1 VKKTWYAH
9 FAFVVLLFIA
19 STVILTGLLP
29 KDKQPSWL
37 TWATKKTVTLGLDLQ
52 GGVRLVYSVDVSR
65 ALADKRDRMAKDLVD
80 MLKEDRKV
88 EGVKIKKIDV
98 KDFRLE
104 FKNAADLDKLDAD
117 IKKNYR
123 RVLNEVER
131 NKDERWIRFGL
142 TNEESDYTENTSY
155 EQAIRTVSNRIDG
168 LGLKETGVT
177 QRGADISIEI
187 PGVDEVSLERIKR
200 IISQT
205 AHLEFKIVDDLG
217 SKFLLDV
224 AGKIPEN
231 SGIKLM
237 KEGASTSRGSVTSYY
252 LESKSV
258 NEKSGRIVLQEFLE
272 GIELPEGRTI
282 VFGSYPETD
291 KDGKPLPTKLWRTW
305 YLFDEA
311 PLTGEYID
319 DARVANDPD
328 TNKPYVALS
337 FNPSGADIFE
347 KLTGDNV
354 KNRMGIVLDDI
365 VDSAPV
371 IQERIGGGRC
381 SITLGG
387 YKDYNTLLKE
397 ASDMVVVLKAGSL
410 PAPISMSSET
420 IVGKTL
426 GQDAIRKGVI
436 AALIGALLVFLFM
449 PLYYKVAGLV
459 ADLALALNLMLLV
472 AAMCIPEATL
482 TLPGLAGIA
491 LTVGMAVDANVII
504 YERLREEL
512 RAGKSPRAAVEAG
525 FARAFWTIFDS
536 QLTTFIAGVVLLQY
550 GSGPIKGFAVT
561 LLIGIITSMFTG
573 IYVTRVFFDWLTGRK
588 KGVSYLSV

>member
-9 FAFVVLLFIA
+9 FTFVVLLFIA
-19 STVILTGLLP
+19 SGVILSGLMP

-37 TWATKKTVTLGLDLQ
+37 TWATKKTITLGLDLQ

-65 ALADKRDRMAKDLVD
+65 ALADKRDRLAKDLVD

-88 EGVKIKKIDV
+88 EGVKTKKIDV

-123 RVLNEVER
+123 RVLNEVDR
-131 NKDERWIRFGL
+131 NRDERWIRFSL
-142 TNEESDYTENTSY
+142 TSEESDYTENTSY

-217 SKFLLDV
+217 SKFLLDI
-224 AGKIPEN
+224 AGKIPES

-237 KEGASTSRGSVTSYY
+237 KESASTGRGSVTSYY
-252 LESKSV
+252 LEARSV
-258 NEKSGRIVLQEFLE
+258 NEKSGRTVLQEFLE
-272 GIELPEGRTI
+272 GIEVPDGRTI
-282 VFGSYPETD
+282 VYGSYPERD
-291 KDGKPLPTKLWRTW
+291 KDGKPLPTKIWRTW

-328 TNKPYVALS
+328 TNKPYVALT

-354 KNRMGIVLDDI
+354 KNRMGIVLDDV

-436 AALIGALLVFLFM
+436 AALIGAILVFLFM
-449 PLYYKVAGLV
+449 PLYYKTAGLI
-459 ADLALALNLMLLV
+459 ADLALALNLMLLL

-482 TLPGLAGIA
+482 TLPGIAGIA
-491 LTVGMAVDANVII
+491 LTIGMAVDANVII

-536 QLTTFIAGVVLLQY
+536 QLTTFIAGIVLLQY

>member
-1 VKKTWYAH
+1 MKKTWYAH
-9 FAFVVLLFIA
+9 FTFVVLLFIA
-19 STVILTGLLP
+19 SGVILTGLLP

-37 TWATKKTVTLGLDLQ
+37 TWATKKTITLGLDLQ

-88 EGVKIKKIDV
+88 EGVKIRKFDV
-98 KDFRLE
+98 KEFRLE
-104 FKNAADLDKLDAD
+104 FKNAGDLDKLDID

-123 RVLNEVER
+123 RVLSEVER
-131 NKDERWIRFGL
+131 NKDERWIRFSL
-142 TNEESDYTENTSY
+142 TNEESEYTENTSY

-217 SKFLLDV
+217 SKYLLDV

-237 KEGASTSRGSVTSYY
+237 KESASTSRGSVTSYY
-252 LESKSV
+252 LEAKSL

-272 GIELPEGRTI
+272 GIEIPDDHAV

-291 KDGKPLPTKLWRTW
+291 KDGKPLPTKIWRTW

-459 ADLALALNLMLLV
+459 ADLALVLNLMLLV